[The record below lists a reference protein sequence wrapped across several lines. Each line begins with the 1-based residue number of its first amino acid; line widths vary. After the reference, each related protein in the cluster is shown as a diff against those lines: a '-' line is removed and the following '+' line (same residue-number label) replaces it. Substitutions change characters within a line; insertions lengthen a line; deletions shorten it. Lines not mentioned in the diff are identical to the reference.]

1 MTLDIIIPA
10 YNAHDTIDR
19 ALASIA
25 MQQLDPEDDVQVV
38 IVNDASPN
46 GSYHDCAK
54 YWAIQMPVGVIDKKV
69 NAGCGQARQTGMD
82 ATNGEAVMF
91 LDADDVLG
99 SPFALRVLL
108 DGMKL
113 GYDVVM
119 GQFVEET
126 QQRTMINHGANW
138 VWCHGKCY
146 SRKFLQE
153 HNLRFNETRYNED
166 VGFNSV
172 ICNLTE
178 NVLYIPQVV
187 YIWENHSGSTV
198 RADHDSYAYDHG
210 WVQFIENMG
219 WAVQEMEKRE
229 LPEEKIVDF
238 ICQVIGRI
246 YWQTMDAHEILP
258 KAEKKNWPVLQGLYD
273 TAIAKYATTGAITIE
288 KLREGYFKV
297 AGEAPLASVPYMTFD
312 KFLKKL
318 GFNTGVN

>member
-38 IVNDASPN
+38 IVNDASTN

-54 YWAIQMPVGVIDKKV
+54 YWAIQMPVGVIDKNV

-126 QQRTMINHGANW
+126 EQRTMVNHGANW

-153 HNLRFNETRYNED
+153 HGLRFNETRYNED

-187 YIWENHSGSTV
+187 YIWENHTSSTV
-198 RADHDSYAYDHG
+198 RADRDAYAYDHG
-210 WVQFIENMG
+210 WVQFVENMG

-258 KAEKKNWPVLQGLYD
+258 KAEKKNWSALQGLYD
-273 TAIAKYATTGAITIE
+273 TAIAKYANTGAITIG

-297 AGEAPLASVPYMTFD
+297 AGETPLASVPYMTFG